1 MLIQYLQNQMFKD
14 KFNEDSCNEYNKISI
29 EENCIQKVIENN
41 GI

>member
-14 KFNEDSCNEYNKISI
+14 KFNEDSCNEYNKTI
-29 EENCIQKVIENN
+29 EENCIQRVIENN